1 MIRVLYFFGNSM
13 AGDRTYSTR
22 EVAQMWNVSE
32 STVKRWAD
40 CFGLQCYRTP
50 GGHRRFRLEDICEF
64 QQKRSFEGTGILT
77 TENWEDPEL
86 EVWLNARNFSKVR
99 DLLLYLASHN
109 QRTKV
114 KCLLE
119 RLYIRGMRLEDIYE
133 DILVPLQLMVASAK
147 DASRLSSGQA
157 LLVRNNIEDAL
168 LHLSPKMIR
177 RQPNGKTALCAAPTA
192 HSRVAVSIVGRLLE
206 IEGWEALNLGDE
218 VSFRIM
224 SEVVAIEPVN
234 LVCVFAGPYDSD
246 ADLDGTEDLNRVAQS
261 YRIPVVFA
269 VRDPAWLEGSN
280 GLASDV
286 QFTDLRSL
294 RKYVSRLA
302 S

>member
-1 MIRVLYFFGNSM
+1 M

-64 QQKRSFEGTGILT
+64 QQKRSFEATGILT
-77 TENWEDPEL
+77 TEEWEDPEL
-86 EVWLNARNFSKVR
+86 EVWLNSRNFAKVR

-114 KCLLE
+114 KWLFE
-119 RLYIRGMRLEDIYE
+119 RLYIRGIRLEDIYE
-133 DILVPLQLMVASAK
+133 EVLLPLQEMVK
-147 DASRLSSGQA
+147 DAIEDSRLSSGQA

-177 RQPNGKTALCAAPTA
+177 RQSNGKTALCAAPTA
-192 HSRVAVSIVGRLLE
+192 HSRVAVSIASRLLE

-218 VSFRIM
+218 VSFTIM
-224 SEVVAIEPVN
+224 SEVVAVEPVN
-234 LVCVFAGPYDSD
+234 LVCVIAGVFNP
-246 ADLDGTEDLNRVAQS
+246 AGNWEGTEDLNRVAHS
-261 YRIPVVFA
+261 YRIPIVLSVQ
-269 VRDPAWLEGSN
+269 DSSWLDGGSR
-280 GLASDV
+280 GLVADMK
-286 QFTDLRSL
+286 FTDFRAF
-294 RKYVSRLA
+294 RKYISRLPG
-302 S
+302 

>member
-1 MIRVLYFFGNSM
+1 M

-40 CFGLQCYRTP
+40 CFGLQCCRTP

-64 QQKRSFEGTGILT
+64 QEKRSFEATGMLT
-77 TENWEDPEL
+77 TEDWEDPEL
-86 EVWLNARNFSKVR
+86 EVWLNTRNFEKVR

-109 QRTKV
+109 QRLKV
-114 KCLLE
+114 KWLLE
-119 RLYIRGMRLEDIYE
+119 RLYIRGIRLEDIYE
-133 DILVPLQLMVASAK
+133 EILLPLQDRVTDSIRR
-147 DASRLSSGQA
+147 SQLSSGQA

-234 LVCVFAGPYDSD
+234 LVCVFAGTDRNGI
-246 ADLDGTEDLNRVAQS
+246 AWEGAEELNRVAQA
-261 YRIPVVFA
+261 YRIPVVLA
-269 VRDPAWLEGSN
+269 VRDSSWPDDSG
-280 GLASDV
+280 GLATDKK
-286 QFTDLRSL
+286 FTDFRTL
-294 RKYVSRLA
+294 RKYVSRLVG
-302 S
+302 

>member
-1 MIRVLYFFGNSM
+1 M

-64 QQKRSFEGTGILT
+64 QQKRSFEATGILT
-77 TENWEDPEL
+77 TEDWEDPEL
-86 EVWLNARNFSKVR
+86 EVCLNSRNFAKVR

-114 KCLLE
+114 KWLFE
-119 RLYIRGMRLEDIYE
+119 RLYIRGIRLEDIYE
-133 DILVPLQLMVASAK
+133 EILLPLQDMVKKAIEE
-147 DASRLSSGQA
+147 SRLSSGQA

-177 RQPNGKTALCAAPTA
+177 RQSNGKTALCAAPTA
-192 HSRVAVSIVGRLLE
+192 HSRVAVSIASRLLE

-218 VSFRIM
+218 VSFTIM
-224 SEVVAIEPVN
+224 SEVVAVEPVN
-234 LVCVFAGPYDSD
+234 LVCVIAGAFNPTGNWE
-246 ADLDGTEDLNRVAQS
+246 GTENLNRVAHS
-261 YRIPVVFA
+261 YRIPIVLSVQ
-269 VRDPAWLEGSN
+269 DSSWLDGGSR
-280 GLASDV
+280 GLVADMK
-286 QFTDLRSL
+286 FTDFRAF
-294 RKYVSRLA
+294 RKYVSRLTG
-302 S
+302 

>member
-1 MIRVLYFFGNSM
+1 M

-64 QQKRSFEGTGILT
+64 QQKRSFEATGMLT
-77 TENWEDPEL
+77 TEDWEDPEL
-86 EVWLNARNFSKVR
+86 EVWLNARNFEKVR
-99 DLLLYLASHN
+99 ELLLYLASHN

-114 KCLLE
+114 KWLLE
-119 RLYIRGMRLEDIYE
+119 RLYIRGIRLEDIYE
-133 DILVPLQLMVASAK
+133 EILLPLQDTVKSAIQ
-147 DASRLSSGQA
+147 DSQLSFGQA
-157 LLVRNNIEDAL
+157 LLVRNNIEEAL

-177 RQPNGKTALCAAPTA
+177 RQPNGKTALCAAPTP
-192 HSRVAVSIVGRLLE
+192 HSRVAVSILGRLLE

-234 LVCVFAGPYDSD
+234 LVCVLAGGFSSGTDWE
-246 ADLDGTEDLNRVAQS
+246 GTEDLNKVAQS
-261 YRIPVVFA
+261 YRIPVILA
-269 VRDPAWLEGSN
+269 VQDSTWLDGS
-280 GLASDV
+280 GKLATDM
-286 QFTDLRSL
+286 QFTDFRALR
-294 RKYVSRLA
+294 RYVSRLG

>member
-1 MIRVLYFFGNSM
+1 M

-40 CFGLQCYRTP
+40 DSGLQCYRTP

-64 QQKRSFEGTGILT
+64 QQRRSFEATGILT
-77 TENWEDPEL
+77 TGDWEDPEL
-86 EVWLNARNFSKVR
+86 EVWLNARRFAKVR

-109 QRTKV
+109 QRAKV
-114 KCLLE
+114 KWLFE
-119 RLYIRGMRLEDIYE
+119 RLYIRGIRLEDIYE
-133 DILVPLQLMVASAK
+133 DVLLPLQDMVERAIG
-147 DASRLSSGQA
+147 DCRLSSGQA

-192 HSRVAVSIVGRLLE
+192 HSRVAVSIASRLLE

-218 VSFRIM
+218 VSFKIM
-224 SEVVAIEPVN
+224 SEVVSIEPVN
-234 LVCVFAGPYDSD
+234 LVCVVAGAANATVGWEDS
-246 ADLDGTEDLNRVAQS
+246 EDLNKVAHS
-261 YRIPVVFA
+261 YRIPIILA
-269 VRDPAWLEGSN
+269 VQDSSSLESVSN
-280 GLASDV
+280 GLAADMK
-286 QFTDLRSL
+286 FTDFRIF
-294 RKYVSRLA
+294 RKYISRLA
-302 S
+302 G